1 MSLSNENNPMLVQ
14 IDLGS
19 IAADG
24 TIPALYLPKKSKILG
39 AWIIDQAGIAA
50 SDSNYVDLRLQ
61 NGSTVV
67 AELDSRAAH
76 ENGLTALEAKAM
88 NLVAAQAEQAAG
100 SSLKVV
106 YDETGTVQMT
116 SAIMVLQ
123 LCQL

>member
-1 MSLSNENNPMLVQ
+1 MALNNESNPFLVQ

-24 TIPALYLPKKSKILG
+24 SLAALYLPKKTKILG
-39 AWIIDQAGIAA
+39 AWLIDTAGIAA
-50 SDSNYVDLRLQ
+50 SDSNYVDVRLQ

-76 ENGLTALEAKAM
+76 ENGLTALVAKAM
-88 NLVAAQAEQAAG
+88 NIVSGQEEQAAG

-116 SAIMVLQ
+116 NAVMVLEMCK
-123 LCQL
+123 L

>member
-1 MSLSNENNPMLVQ
+1 MSLNNESSPFLVQ

-24 TIPALYLPKKSKILG
+24 SLAALYIPKKSKLLS
-39 AWIIDQAGIAA
+39 AWLIDTAGIAA
-50 SDSNYVDLRLQ
+50 SDTNYVDVRLQ
-61 NGSTVV
+61 SGSTVI

-88 NLVAAQAEQAAG
+88 NVVAAQAEIAAG

-116 SAIMVLQ
+116 NAVMVLE
-123 LCQL
+123 LCKL